1 MSGKGDGMIK
11 RRRSLRKS
19 GIRHITEIP
28 VEERALYIEK
38 RKQRTIE
45 ARKQQRKTHVMLAA
59 LLCLVWSAEFLY
71 MKQIN
76 GAPQRIQRYRL
87 PTVVEPAPTPTPVP
101 TAWDRIWADSAAIR
115 TAF

>member
-59 LLCLVWSAEFLY
+59 LLCLVLVCGVFIYETDFTSLY
-71 MKQIN
+71 FFFT
-76 GAPQRIQRYRL
+76 Y
-87 PTVVEPAPTPTPVP
+87 
-101 TAWDRIWADSAAIR
+101 S
-115 TAF
+115 